1 MATATWNGTVI
12 ARSDATVEVEGNQYF
27 PPDSVHREYLTPTDK
42 HTHCPWKGDASYYSL
57 EVDGQRNE
65 NAAWTY
71 PEPKQA
77 AEEIR
82 DHVAFWGGVE
92 VTR

>member
-12 ARSDATVEVEGNQYF
+12 ARSDSTVEVEGNQYF
-27 PPDSVHREYLTPTDK
+27 PPASVHSEYLTRTEK
-42 HTHCPWKGDASYYSL
+42 HTHCPWKGDASYFTI
-57 EVDGQRNE
+57 EVDGDHNE

-71 PEPKQA
+71 PAPKQA

-82 DHVAFWGGVE
+82 DHVAFWSGVE
-92 VTR
+92 VTD